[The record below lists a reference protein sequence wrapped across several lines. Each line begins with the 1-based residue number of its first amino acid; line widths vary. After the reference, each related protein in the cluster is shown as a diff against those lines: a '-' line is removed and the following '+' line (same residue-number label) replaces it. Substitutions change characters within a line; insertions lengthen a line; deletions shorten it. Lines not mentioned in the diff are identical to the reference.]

1 MEILSKLKWIKKTEI
16 TLPYDPGLIL
26 VETCM
31 SYWWH
36 QEVHL
41 GKVAAMVQKKSHCT
55 MHIWALKWRWM
66 HHVKG
71 VICSRWCVY
80 QLVKGR
86 RHTAI
91 VCHHS
96 ISFRILKSKM
106 SDRFNYIYY

>member
-41 GKVAAMVQKKSHCT
+41 GKVAAMVQKESQCTFEPSNGGECT
-55 MHIWALKWRWM
+55 MLK
-66 HHVKG
+66 VLSVLDG
-71 VICSRWCVY
+71 VF
-80 QLVKGR
+80 
-86 RHTAI
+86 
-91 VCHHS
+91 
-96 ISFRILKSKM
+96 IS
-106 SDRFNYIYY
+106 